1 MDNKNKHT
9 GMPMV
14 LFNVDEQNRLV
25 EYAVCNDSHEC
36 GRYLKQQ
43 AELALYGT
51 YIPNERIYC
60 MTDADFTD
68 ERLPGLLTE
77 CISQNDISDM
87 PSLGLRCITFIH
99 ENFKDGLPDD
109 MLSVTSCIEKVIDDF
124 RSYTHLQEYE
134 QYNEKKANAI
144 SGRTVSAIETDKGV
158 LLFDDSGRGLRCLD
172 NCLQY
177 IADNYFS
184 PEIQCRKMLNIYH
197 FSTTNAETVRKSR
210 ECAGMFTPDSEC
222 RFIPT
227 RARSLPNL
235 LTGEFKPAKSF
246 SLDTDPKSYHSLT
259 QQLGLH
265 EKDENREIA
274 ALMEIRNNGMP
285 ADWNPAD
292 LKMHGNGFRHIYN
305 RIKGY
310 DTTGNTE
317 LSEALQQAARDKA
330 AQILSSVYDVRQRG
344 RTISTNEGN
353 IKEKPDNP
361 DKRKNCNHGLKI

>member
-77 CISQNDISDM
+77 CIRQNDISDM

-124 RSYTHLQEYE
+124 RSHTHLQEY
-134 QYNEKKANAI
+134 
-144 SGRTVSAIETDKGV
+144 
-158 LLFDDSGRGLRCLD
+158 
-172 NCLQY
+172 
-177 IADNYFS
+177 
-184 PEIQCRKMLNIYH
+184 
-197 FSTTNAETVRKSR
+197 
-210 ECAGMFTPDSEC
+210 
-222 RFIPT
+222 
-227 RARSLPNL
+227 
-235 LTGEFKPAKSF
+235 
-246 SLDTDPKSYHSLT
+246 
-259 QQLGLH
+259 
-265 EKDENREIA
+265 
-274 ALMEIRNNGMP
+274 
-285 ADWNPAD
+285 
-292 LKMHGNGFRHIYN
+292 
-305 RIKGY
+305 
-310 DTTGNTE
+310 
-317 LSEALQQAARDKA
+317 
-330 AQILSSVYDVRQRG
+330 
-344 RTISTNEGN
+344 
-353 IKEKPDNP
+353 
-361 DKRKNCNHGLKI
+361 